1 MQPVPSDRRTLI
13 LTLGALSA
21 LGAASI
27 DMYLPALPSLA
38 EELPGPVGGA
48 QFTLSAFFLGNAFS
62 QLVYGP

>member
-1 MQPVPSDRRTLI
+1 MQAVPSDRRTLI

-38 EELPGPVGGA
+38 EQLPGPAGEEHLRPSGKWTTTNPVGW
-48 QFTLSAFFLGNAFS
+48 
-62 QLVYGP
+62 